1 MKKTVFYHCITPLH
15 MGSGTELGIV
25 DLPIQRERHTGFP
38 KMEASG
44 IKGAFRALSEKLSE
58 GKGEIDKIYGPETK
72 ENEQEASMGELQ
84 FGDGRILLL
93 PVRSAKGI
101 FAWVTCP
108 YVLDRFIREC
118 VEEQNRVE
126 WETLLTEAFKLI
138 DTKAILLDSNSDIAV
153 EQSVVILEDFKF
165 EVGTEVGMLN
175 IENIPERLKKHIL
188 IITDEVFSYFCEMA
202 TEIITRIRIGDDG
215 VVEDGALFTEEFVPE
230 ETVFYTVMQAKE
242 KIFED
247 WKKIISYQDKNQDKD
262 NNIIQLGGNTTLGK
276 GFTEYWIVDR
286 EVERN

>member
-118 VEEQNRVE
+118 VEEQNRAE

-165 EVGTEVGMLN
+165 EVGTEVGTLN

-230 ETVFYTVMQAKE
+230 ETVFYTVMQAKKE
-242 KIFED
+242 IFED
-247 WKKIISYQDKNQDKD
+247 WKKFISYQDEN

-286 EVERN
+286 KVEEH

>member
-118 VEEQNRVE
+118 VEEQNRAE

-165 EVGTEVGMLN
+165 EVGTEVGTLN

-230 ETVFYTVMQAKE
+230 ETVFYTVMQAKKE
-242 KIFED
+242 IFED
-247 WKKIISYQDKNQDKD
+247 WKETISYQDEN

-276 GFTEYWIVDR
+276 GFTKYWIVDR

>member
-230 ETVFYTVMQAKE
+230 ETVFYTVMQAKKE
-242 KIFED
+242 IFED
-247 WKKIISYQDKNQDKD
+247 WKKIISYQDEN

-276 GFTEYWIVDR
+276 GFTEYWIVDKENG
-286 EVERN
+286 EVEEH

>member
-118 VEEQNRVE
+118 VEKQNRAE

-165 EVGTEVGMLN
+165 EVGTLD

-230 ETVFYTVMQAKE
+230 ETVFYTVMQAKKE
-242 KIFED
+242 IFED
-247 WKKIISYQDKNQDKD
+247 WKKIISYQDEN

-286 EVERN
+286 KVEEH

>member
-1 MKKTVFYHCITPLH
+1 
-15 MGSGTELGIV
+15 
-25 DLPIQRERHTGFP
+25 
-38 KMEASG
+38 
-44 IKGAFRALSEKLSE
+44 
-58 GKGEIDKIYGPETK
+58 
-72 ENEQEASMGELQ
+72 MGELQ

-230 ETVFYTVMQAKE
+230 ETVFYTVMQAKKE
-242 KIFED
+242 IFED
-247 WKKIISYQDKNQDKD
+247 WKKIISYQDEN

-276 GFTEYWIVDR
+276 GFTEYWIVDKENG
-286 EVERN
+286 EVEEH

>member
-118 VEEQNRVE
+118 VEEQNRAE

-165 EVGTEVGMLN
+165 EVGTEVGTLN

-230 ETVFYTVMQAKE
+230 ETVFYTVMQAKKE
-242 KIFED
+242 IFED
-247 WKKIISYQDKNQDKD
+247 WKETISYQDEN

>member
-72 ENEQEASMGELQ
+72 ENEQ
-84 FGDGRILLL
+84 DGRILLL

-230 ETVFYTVMQAKE
+230 ETVFYTVMQAKKE
-242 KIFED
+242 IFED
-247 WKKIISYQDKNQDKD
+247 WKKIISYQDEN

-276 GFTEYWIVDR
+276 GFTEYWIVDKENG
-286 EVERN
+286 EVEEH

>member
-44 IKGAFRALSEKLSE
+44 IKGAFRALSEKLDKDK
-58 GKGEIDKIYGPETK
+58 GKIDKIYGPEAK
-72 ENEQEASMGELQ
+72 ENEQEASMGKLQ

-108 YVLDRFIREC
+108 YVLDRFVREC
-118 VEEQNRVE
+118 VEEQNRKE
-126 WETLLTEAFKLI
+126 WEILLTKGVELK
-138 DTKAILLDSNSDIAV
+138 DTKAILLASNSDIVV
-153 EQSVVILEDFKF
+153 EQRETKGVVILEDFKF
-165 EVGTEVGMLN
+165 EVETLN
-175 IENIPERLKKHIL
+175 IEEIPERFKKHVL
-188 IITDEVFSYFCEMA
+188 IVTDEVFSYFCEMA

-230 ETVFYTVMQAKE
+230 ETIFYTVMQAE
-242 KIFED
+242 EGIFGD
-247 WKKIISYQDKNQDKD
+247 WKETISYQDKNN
-262 NNIIQLGGNTTLGK
+262 NNIVQLGGNTTLGK